1 MIDLNSRIALV
12 TGASRGIGKAI
23 ALTLAKRGA
32 FVYINF
38 SSNEEAANQVVKE
51 IEENGGRARALG
63 FKIQNKDEVEN
74 AINKIKEES
83 GKIDILV
90 NNAGIS
96 RDALLIRAKDEDW
109 QQTLDV
115 NLTGAFYVSRAVSKL
130 MLKEKYGRI
139 VNISSVVGQTG
150 NVGQV
155 AYSASKAGLIGF
167 SKTLAKELASKNITV
182 NVVAPGFIETDMT
195 NALNEKVKEACL
207 EIIPLKRFAKPQ
219 EVANVVAF
227 LVSDDASYV
236 TSQVVGVNGG
246 MA

>member
-1 MIDLNSRIALV
+1 MSNLNSRVALI

-23 ALTLAKRGA
+23 ALELAKRGA
-32 FVYINF
+32 FVYVNF
-38 SSNEEAANQVVKE
+38 SSNEEAANQVIKE
-51 IEENGGRARALG
+51 IEESGGKAKKLG
-63 FKIQNKDEVEN
+63 FKIQNKEEVEN

-96 RDALLIRAKDEDW
+96 RDALIIRAKDEDW

-139 VNISSVVGQTG
+139 VNISSIVGQTG

-167 SKTLAKELASKNITV
+167 SKSLAKELASKNITV

-195 NALNEKVKEACL
+195 NNLNEKIKEACL
-207 EIIPLKRFAKPQ
+207 ETIPLKRFAKPV

-236 TSQVVGVNGG
+236 TSQVIGVNGG